1 MKIRNRH
8 IPVLHGLSVA
18 VTLALVTV
26 AMLSSCSTTRRI
38 PDGEQLYVG
47 LKKVDI
53 SGYDKEKVPEG
64 VASQLNEAVAVA
76 PNNAI
81 FKSPYYRW
89 PFPVGLWV
97 YNLSL
102 IHI

>member
-47 LKKVDI
+47 LKKV
-53 SGYDKEKVPEG
+53 
-64 VASQLNEAVAVA
+64 
-76 PNNAI
+76 
-81 FKSPYYRW
+81 
-89 PFPVGLWV
+89 
-97 YNLSL
+97 
-102 IHI
+102 

>member
-47 LKKVDI
+47 LKKVEI

-76 PNNAI
+76 PNNEI
-81 FKSPYYRW
+81 
-89 PFPVGLWV
+89 
-97 YNLSL
+97 
-102 IHI
+102 